1 MWLDMGVNASG
12 QGGYS
17 AAAVPAAALP
27 SAQAS
32 GLTVGQ
38 KGFGIVAGG
47 DGGGPRT
54 AALGCIGAG
63 VISLGLLVFVWWSL
77 PR

>member
-1 MWLDMGVNASG
+1 MWLDMGVNANG
-12 QGGYS
+12 TAGYS
-17 AAAVPAAALP
+17 AAAVPAAAVASP
-27 SAQAS
+27 QAS
-32 GLTVGQ
+32 GLTIGQ

-47 DGGGPRT
+47 DDGPRT